1 MDPDDDASAV
11 GKDSRDHWRD
21 KEASFGAGLSGSETS
36 SISDVLCGFEKVSWP
51 LWSTSETGGS

>member
-36 SISDVLCGFEKVSWP
+36 SISDVLCGFEKVS
-51 LWSTSETGGS
+51 